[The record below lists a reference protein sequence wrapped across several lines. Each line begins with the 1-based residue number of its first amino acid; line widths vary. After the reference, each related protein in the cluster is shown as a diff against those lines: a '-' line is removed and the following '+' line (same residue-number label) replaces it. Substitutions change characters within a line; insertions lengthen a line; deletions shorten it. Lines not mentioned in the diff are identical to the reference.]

1 MLVLTSLFSM
11 ATIAV
16 ILAHMLGLHS
26 PQELAAWTNAL
37 QVTGSIL
44 AALAG
49 LPYAAGKV
57 TGGLGDIVAAIK
69 RKSE

>member
-1 MLVLTSLFSM
+1 MVV
-11 ATIAV
+11 IAV
-16 ILAHMLGLHS
+16 ILAHMLSLHS
-26 PQELAAWTNAL
+26 PQELTAWTNTL

-49 LPYAAGKV
+49 LPYAAGKL
-57 TGGLGDIVAAIK
+57 TGSLGEIVAAIK